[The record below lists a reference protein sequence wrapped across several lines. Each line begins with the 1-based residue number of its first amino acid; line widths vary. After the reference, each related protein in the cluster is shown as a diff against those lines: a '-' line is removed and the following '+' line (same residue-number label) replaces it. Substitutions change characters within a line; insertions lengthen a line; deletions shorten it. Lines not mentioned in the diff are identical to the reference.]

1 VKVRV
6 DDAPAFAFTA
16 GTELD
21 RQRPTVLF
29 VHGAG
34 QDHTLWRLEVRR
46 LIERGWNAVAVD
58 LPGHGDTGG
67 TALRSIREMA
77 GWTGSLM
84 DRLEIDSAVIV
95 GHSMGSLVAL
105 QLAADR
111 PESVPGLVLTGAA
124 RSMPVH
130 PRLLE
135 LSQEGC
141 EEAVELVVGWVHT
154 GPSRMGRAVQ
164 PGSWE
169 PGVSRRTMGRSPDVL
184 ASDLV
189 ACDAYRFTAIDSVRC
204 PVTVV
209 AGALDRMTP
218 MRSSRELAEI
228 LPDGRLVIVERT
240 GHDVP
245 TRAVGVLVDGVEDL
259 RDRCLR

>member
-1 VKVRV
+1 VKVQV

-16 GTELD
+16 GKDLD
-21 RQRPTVLF
+21 PARPTALF

-77 GWTGSLM
+77 CWTGSLM
-84 DRLEIDSAVIV
+84 ERLGIESAVLV
-95 GHSMGSLVAL
+95 GHSMGSLIAL

-111 PESVPGLVLTGAA
+111 PESVEGLVLTGTAPT
-124 RSMPVH
+124 MPVH

-135 LSQEGC
+135 LSQEGSRD
-141 EEAVELVVGWVHT
+141 AVELVVGWVHT
-154 GPSRMGRAVQ
+154 GSSRMGRAVQ

-169 PGVSRRTMGRSPDVL
+169 PGVSRRTMGRSLDVL
-184 ASDLV
+184 ANDLA
-189 ACDAYRFTAIDSVRC
+189 ACDAHRSTALDSVRC
-204 PVTVV
+204 PVLVV

-218 MRSSRELAEI
+218 VRSARELADM
-228 LPDGRLVIVERT
+228 LPDGRLLMVERA

-245 TRAVGVLVDGVEDL
+245 TRAVEIVVDGVEGV
-259 RDRCLR
+259 RRRFEG